1 METIIQNAW
10 QKSKLIVKGLII
22 GALALLLLIPADFV
36 QNLIK
41 EREARQKEA
50 FTEVSSKWA
59 NRQNISGPV
68 LVIPYTKAAKDNNGL
83 PVTIKSCAY
92 FLPDRLSIESSVRP
106 EKRYRGIYEVM
117 LYSSSIKLNGSF
129 SSLPLQK
136 LNLTPADMIW
146 NEAYVCLGITDA
158 KGLKDELQVT
168 WNDSTLSLTPSA
180 VNNAVFKE
188 AFISPVTISE
198 ATKNSAINFSS
209 QVSLNGSGQLLFTP
223 VGKQTTVQM
232 QSTWPDP
239 SFTGN
244 QLPDSS
250 VISEKGFLAR
260 WKSLSH
266 TRNFPQVWKDDSYN
280 LSPAAFGADLFIPV
294 NGYQRTMRSVKY
306 AILCI
311 LLSFTAFFLIETNN
325 KKSVHP
331 VHYALIGFAL
341 ILFYTLL
348 LSFSEYIGFNGA
360 YAIAAAATV
369 GLITWFVKGLL
380 QSMKLSILLSLVL
393 VLLYSYIFTILQL
406 QDYAL
411 LLGSVG
417 LFLTLG
423 VVMYYSRKV
432 QW

>member
-1 METIIQNAW
+1 METIVQTTW
-10 QKSKLIVKGLII
+10 QKSKLIIKGLII
-22 GALALLLLIPADFV
+22 GALALLLLVPADFV

-50 FTEVSSKWA
+50 FIEVSSKWA
-59 NRQNISGPV
+59 NRQNITGPV

-83 PVTIKSCAY
+83 PVTIKSFAY
-92 FLPDRLSIESSVRP
+92 FLPDRLNIESAVRP

-117 LYSSSIKLNGSF
+117 LYSSSIKLDGSF
-129 SSLPLQK
+129 AALPLQK
-136 LNLTPADMIW
+136 LNLTPADMVW

-158 KGLKDELQVT
+158 KGLKDELQLT
-168 WNDSTLSLTPSA
+168 WNDSILSLTPSA
-180 VNNAVFKE
+180 ANSAAFKE
-188 AFISPVTISE
+188 GFISPVIINETVVSSPIS
-198 ATKNSAINFSS
+198 FSS
-209 QVSLNGSGQLLFTP
+209 RISLNGSEQLLFTP
-223 VGKQTTVQM
+223 VGKQTTVTI

-250 VISEKGFLAR
+250 SISEKGFQAR

-266 TRNFPQVWKDDSYN
+266 TRNFPQAWKDDTYN
-280 LSPAAFGADLFIPV
+280 LSSASFGADLFIPV
-294 NGYQRTMRSVKY
+294 NGYQKTMRSVKY
-306 AILCI
+306 SILCI

-325 KKSVHP
+325 KKALHP

-348 LSFSEYIGFNGA
+348 LSFSEYVGFNGA
-360 YAIAAAATV
+360 YAIATAATV

-380 QSMKLSILLSLVL
+380 HSMKLSVLLSLVL

-417 LFLTLG
+417 LFLTLA